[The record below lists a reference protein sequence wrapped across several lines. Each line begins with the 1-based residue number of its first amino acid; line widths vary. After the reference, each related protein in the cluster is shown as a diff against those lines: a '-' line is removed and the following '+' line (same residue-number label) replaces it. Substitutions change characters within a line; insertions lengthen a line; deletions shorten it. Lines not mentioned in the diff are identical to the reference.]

1 MALFSKDLG
10 IDLGTNNTRAAEGTQ
25 VILEEPTVA
34 AIIISE
40 QKMVS
45 WGKEAQDMLGRVPDS
60 IEVNR
65 PLRNGVIA
73 DYEVAEYI
81 LRDILRK
88 VGGPLQFFRPQVM
101 ITVPNGITS
110 VERRA
115 VHEAALQA
123 GARDVALIQ
132 QPLAAAIGVDLPIG
146 TPSGNLILSL
156 GGGTTQVAVIAM
168 YGIVTGETLRA
179 GGNALDE
186 AIVNYVRKKY
196 GLIIGQITAEQVK
209 IKIGAAVPQDDEQSV
224 EIQGQDQ
231 VTGLPR
237 PVTLTTGEIIDAVE
251 EPLRA
256 IVETAR
262 HVLEKTPPELVS
274 DIIDRGIALCGG
286 GALLRGIDRLFT
298 KELGVPAYL
307 VDHPT
312 TCIVEGAARATKMH
326 DMLRRNLITV

>member
-1 MALFSKDLG
+1 MALFSKELG
-10 IDLGTNNTRAAEGTQ
+10 IDLGTNNTRAAEGNQ

-60 IEVNR
+60 IEVNK

-88 VGGPLQFFRPQVM
+88 LSGPFLFFHPQVM

-123 GARDVALIQ
+123 GSRDVALIQ

-146 TPSGNLILSL
+146 TPSGNLILCL

-179 GGNALDE
+179 GGSSLDE
-186 AIVNYVRKKY
+186 AIVSYVRKKY

-251 EPLRA
+251 EPLHA

-312 TCIVEGAARATKMH
+312 TCIVEGAAKAFKMH
-326 DMLRRNLITV
+326 DMLRRNLIAV

>member
-1 MALFSKDLG
+1 MAIFSKDLG
-10 IDLGTNNTRAAEGTQ
+10 IDLGTNNTRAAEGNQ
-25 VILEEPTVA
+25 VLLEEPTVA
-34 AIIISE
+34 AIIIAE

-45 WGKEAQDMLGRVPDS
+45 WGKEAQNMLGRVPDT
-60 IEVNR
+60 IEVTK

-88 VGGPLQFFRPQVM
+88 LSGPLQLFRPQVM

-123 GARDVALIQ
+123 GSRDVALIQ
-132 QPLAAAIGVDLPIG
+132 QPLAAAIGIDLPIG
-146 TPSGNLILSL
+146 TPSGNLILCL

-168 YGIVTGETLRA
+168 YGIVAGETLRA
-179 GGNALDE
+179 GGTSLDE
-186 AIVNYVRKKY
+186 AIVGYVRKKY
-196 GLIIGQITAEQVK
+196 GLLIGQQTAEQIK
-209 IKIGAAVPQDDEQSV
+209 IKIGAAVPQEEEQSV

-237 PVTLTTGEIIDAVE
+237 PITLTTGEIIDAVE
-251 EPLRA
+251 EPLNA

-262 HVLEKTPPELVS
+262 HVLEKTPPELIS

-307 VDHPT
+307 VDNPT
-312 TCIVEGAARATKMH
+312 TCIVLGAARATKMH
-326 DMLRRNLITV
+326 DVLKRNLITV

>member
-1 MALFSKDLG
+1 
-10 IDLGTNNTRAAEGTQ
+10 
-25 VILEEPTVA
+25 
-34 AIIISE
+34 
-40 QKMVS
+40 
-45 WGKEAQDMLGRVPDS
+45 
-60 IEVNR
+60 
-65 PLRNGVIA
+65 LRNGVIA

-88 VGGPLQFFRPQVM
+88 LSGPLQFFRPQVM

-123 GARDVALIQ
+123 GSRDVALIQ

-146 TPSGNLILSL
+146 TPSGNLILCL

-168 YGIVTGETLRA
+168 YGIVAGETLRA
-179 GGNALDE
+179 GGASLDD
-186 AIVNYVRKKY
+186 AIVSYIRKKY
-196 GLIIGQITAEQVK
+196 GLIIGQLTAEQIK
-209 IKIGAAVPQDDEQSV
+209 IKIGAAVPQEEEQSV

-237 PVTLTTGEIIDAVE
+237 PVTITTGEIIDAVE
-251 EPLRA
+251 EPLHT

-298 KELGVPAYL
+298 RELGVPAYL
-307 VDHPT
+307 VDNPT
-312 TCIVEGAARATKMH
+312 TCIVLGAARAIKMH
-326 DMLRRNLITV
+326 DVLKRNLIAV